1 MIKRS
6 GTRRRGA
13 GRVGRAGQ
21 WDGACGLGCRTSS
34 KKCVTSTSARMHATV
49 VLYAPLA
56 CVRHVAL
63 NPMCL
68 SQHARRP
75 FHLANN

>member
-13 GRVGRAGQ
+13 GRVGRASQ

-34 KKCVTSTSARMHATV
+34 KSLLRVPPRECMQQW
-49 VLYAPLA
+49 YAPLA